1 MAKKKFIMTVF
12 MLLLLIAAFTVHSSG
27 LMLPVPGEPKA
38 DNFTLMSANGGE
50 ISLQDYRGNF
60 VSLSSWEVAGLPT
73 TFLVNPAGEIIY
85 RATGERVWDSNE
97 MVGFLEKIMSGH
109 ERVALIEPPDNF

>member
-1 MAKKKFIMTVF
+1 MPALNSLHNKLKSKNFRVVGVHVGPALATVKQY
-12 MLLLLIAAFTVHSSG
+12 LKDR
-27 LMLPVPGEPKA
+27 PVDFDIVIDK
-38 DNFTLMSANGGE
+38 NM
-50 ISLQDYRGNF
+50 
-60 VSLSSWEVAGLPT
+60 SLSSWEVAGLPT

-109 ERVALIEPPDNF
+109 ERVALIEPTADKF